1 MTSERLPGAVM
12 RGAGRSL
19 RGFWERVILYL
30 PVVLMGLLALLT
42 YWMIQRSPGWVEPS
56 EPRKPVGHEVDF
68 YMRGAQVKTYDHQGR
83 LQSEIVG
90 REIRHYGDDLSLEV
104 DEPRLYLLGR
114 DDRVMRASA
123 EQGWAKEDGSRFELR
138 GQAVMTR
145 SAIRRPDGSTA
156 PEMRV
161 QSDLLIVD
169 AQQETLQSPKPV
181 VFFSGQNR
189 FSADSLSFDNRNG
202 VTELKGRVRVT
213 LVPADRRQP

>member
-1 MTSERLPGAVM
+1 MTARVNPGTVLRSASL
-12 RGAGRSL
+12 SL
-19 RGFWERVILYL
+19 RGFWDRFILYL
-30 PVVLMGLLALLT
+30 PAVLMSLLALLT

-68 YMRGAQVKTYDHQGR
+68 YMRGAQVKSYDRQGR
-83 LQSEIVG
+83 LQSEISG
-90 REIRHYGDDLSLEV
+90 REIRHYGDDLTLQV

-114 DDRVMRASA
+114 DNSITRASA
-123 EQGWAKEDGSRFELR
+123 EQAWAKEDGSRFELS

-145 SAIRRPDGSTA
+145 SAIRLADGSTA
-156 PEMRV
+156 PEIQVR
-161 QSDLLIVD
+161 SDWLIVD
-169 AQQETLQSPKPV
+169 AEQETLQSPKPV

-202 VTELKGRVRVT
+202 VTELKGRVRIT